1 MSLLPETAT
10 FETATPPRPP
20 AFIAGSLVAPA
31 ARIAAML
38 PEETLTED
46 PSAWWM
52 PTGAEIRIVIVRNS
66 ETGLTVAEAAG
77 LIGVLPQNF
86 RKYTAADDA
95 SSRQKMSFA
104 MWHLLLYRTGV
115 QMATVVDLKQI

>member
-1 MSLLPETAT
+1 
-10 FETATPPRPP
+10 
-20 AFIAGSLVAPA
+20 
-31 ARIAAML
+31 ML

-46 PSAWWM
+46 PSAWRA
-52 PTGAEIRIVIVRNS
+52 PTGAEIKIVIGRNS
-66 ETGLTVAEAAG
+66 ETGLTVAEAAR
-77 LIGVLPQNF
+77 LVGVLPQNF

-115 QMATVVDLKQI
+115 QMATVINLK